1 MFRSGLE
8 ESCPGLKYNGKC
20 LPCVP
25 HLGEF
30 SDDKLTLA
38 ETLAAVRF
46 MREPHDKIP
55 PDGFN
60 LLMRRDHVQ
69 DVETYIVLHDMQN
82 LRDWLYAKGKPYIVN
97 ILFHAWLFPDLP
109 YRGEAS
115 TNVEIAIFCSEG
127 VFPVNDPS
135 GAAKV
140 LKKQEQKV
148 WAKQNVYMCVGPDV
162 AKVRVDR
169 HRLVCTFW
177 SLCIPE
183 GGEKAIVCKHIL
195 LNENQTHICKEIQAS
210 CTQLTEVS
218 VPSILQH
225 LQKLLSAVQAA
236 TKRLSLLMARCE
248 SAFEGVALDDDTQ
261 KARFLEGST
270 DPFQVWEEQLGLLD
284 RSVNTTKTPER
295 PRISEV
301 YPPLLSEMLRRKVY
315 EELGRQQKGKCSP
328 DDQEVVD
335 LGAEAFLT
343 SASCSARAQAVHK
356 VVIACIH
363 DLETLAEGQAE
374 MLSVEGVTA

>member
-8 ESCPGLKYNGKC
+8 ETCPGLK

-30 SDDKLTLA
+30 NGGQEYQLA
-38 ETLAAVRF
+38 QTLAAVRF

-60 LLMRRDHVQ
+60 LLMRRDHVK
-69 DVETYIVLHDMQN
+69 DIETYIVLHDMQN
-82 LRDWLYAKGKPYIVN
+82 IRDWLYAKGKPYIVN
-97 ILFHAWLFPDLP
+97 ILFHAWLFPELQ
-109 YRGEAS
+109 YRGEDSAKME
-115 TNVEIAIFCSEG
+115 TAIFCSEG
-127 VFPVNDPS
+127 VFPINDPT

-148 WAKQNVYMCVGPDV
+148 WLKDKVYMCMGPDTT
-162 AKVRVDR
+162 KIRVDR

-183 GGEKAIVCKHIL
+183 DGERAICTKHIL
-195 LNENQTHICKEIQAS
+195 LNENQTHICKEIVSS
-210 CTQLTEVS
+210 CTQLLEVS

-225 LQKLLSAVQAA
+225 LQKLLTATQAA

-284 RSVNTTKTPER
+284 RSVNDSHSKAQR
-295 PRISEV
+295 PA
-301 YPPLLSEMLRRKVY
+301 PLLSEMLRRKVY

-328 DDQEVVD
+328 DDQEVID
-335 LGAEAFLT
+335 LGANAFLH
-343 SASCSARAQAVHK
+343 SASCRDRAQAVHK
-356 VVIACIH
+356 VLISCIH
-363 DLETLAEGQAE
+363 DLESLAEGNAE